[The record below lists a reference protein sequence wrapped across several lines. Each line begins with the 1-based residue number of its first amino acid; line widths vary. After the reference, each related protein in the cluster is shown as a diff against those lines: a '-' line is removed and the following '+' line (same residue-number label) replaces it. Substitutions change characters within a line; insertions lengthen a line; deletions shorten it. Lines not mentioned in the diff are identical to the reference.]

1 MDQDLQKEPAFHE
14 DLDAG
19 MLKKI
24 IERHSAVVRR
34 QKEAG
39 HKKLYG
45 MRCIVDD
52 FADSAEIM
60 HKRSGS
66 VLRRLFLSGRHHGI
80 STIVSVQKLTL
91 VYTPIRVIATGL
103 LLFKVRGRAERDV
116 AVNFVSALLNAGEF
130 KQLYAPS
137 TNSRTASCS

>member
-1 MDQDLQKEPAFHE
+1 MDQGLQKEPAFHE
-14 DLDAG
+14 DFDAEV
-19 MLKKI
+19 LEKI
-24 IERHSAVVRR
+24 IKRHSAVVRR

-66 VLRRLFLSGRHHGI
+66 VLNRLFCLGGI
-80 STIVSVQKLTL
+80 
-91 VYTPIRVIATGL
+91 TGFQRL
-103 LLFKVRGRAERDV
+103 
-116 AVNFVSALLNAGEF
+116 
-130 KQLYAPS
+130 
-137 TNSRTASCS
+137 